1 MSALGQKQ
9 TSQQV
14 SGMSALAPKADIGC
28 CAKSGHMHRSKFQVA
43 ARFLDAEDHAVARSR
58 ALRQDRGDAAS
69 AQRGNRYGLQ
79 VRGMRLSTASFD

>member
-43 ARFLDAEDHAVARSR
+43 ARFLDAEDHAVARIGR
-58 ALRQDRGDAAS
+58 ALRQDRGDGPCS
-69 AQRGNRYGLQ
+69 ARK
-79 VRGMRLSTASFD
+79 